1 MWEDDSDDND
11 VIPEFYNNN
20 ETTFNSS
27 LYSIEDSPEQSFF
40 EKIYNKT
47 SLMAGI
53 VIRVYETDDEKN
65 LNKNIPEYDVLV
77 VQQNGLESMEPTIYK
92 NCINVESFGGKADFF
107 EYKMRAV
114 DNKPEDNQKTILNV
128 NFKEQHGNMV
138 LLLCLDGSTDK
149 GIIVKSISHKG
160 RKTKLTKEAGLHL
173 EGEYNGLNWKIDKD
187 GALTVTFKSKT
198 NNEGVPQDKQA
209 GGTHIQIDKTGQ
221 VDINTGLKDAEETY
235 IRMDK
240 KNKNVGLK
248 AGSNIGLTAKKNVAI
263 NAEGNIEALSKANVA
278 INAEGTAK
286 FTSKSSISIE
296 GTSAVDIKGGNVTI
310 AGENGVIIEGQQC
323 MIDTPKIFLGQGGT
337 PAVIQTTQ
345 FIGTG
350 NLGAPVVSQ
359 AIGPFSSAVF
369 IAS

>member
-1 MWEDDSDDND
+1 MWEDDE

-20 ETTFNSS
+20 ETTVNSS
-27 LYSIEDSPEQSFF
+27 LYSIEDSPEQKFF

-114 DNKPEDNQKTILNV
+114 DNKPQDNQKAILNV

-149 GIIVKSISHKG
+149 GIIVKSVSHKG

-221 VDINTGLKDAEETY
+221 VDINTNLKDAEETY

-240 KNKNVGLK
+240 KNKDVGLK
-248 AGSNIGLTAKKNVAI
+248 AGNNIGLTAKKDVGI
-263 NAEGNIEALSKANVA
+263 NAEGNVNVSSKASVA
-278 INAEGTAK
+278 INAEGTAN
-286 FTSKSSISIE
+286 FTAKSAITVD
-296 GTSAVDIKGGNVTI
+296 GGSALTLKGGNVTLN
-310 AGENGVIIEGQQC
+310 GENGVTIEGQKTS
-323 MIDTPKIFLGQGGT
+323 INTPKIYLGQGGT
-337 PAVIQTTQ
+337 PAVLQTTQ
-345 FIGTG
+345 FIGIG

-359 AIGPFSSAVF
+359 AIGPFSSSVF
-369 IAS
+369 IAP